1 MTGQDDLEPDELQPG
16 GKAPAEGGRGASP
29 GAAAAEHPEE
39 SHLGEAGDP
48 AEG

>member
-1 MTGQDDLEPDELQPG
+1 MPEFDDLQPG
-16 GKAPAEGGRGASP
+16 GHAPAEGERDPDDTVTQGD
-29 GAAAAEHPEE
+29 HPEE

>member
-1 MTGQDDLEPDELQPG
+1 MPDPDDLSPAGRD
-16 GKAPAEGGRGASP
+16 PAEGGAPEGDDGPAP
-29 GAAAAEHPEE
+29 VDAPEE